1 MAKSLKGFKR
11 IKVFPITT
19 NTASTYTPGVAVA
32 ITGAQSLS
40 FSPETQD
47 WKQYADDGI
56 HDSGSDWLGMKFTL
70 TLAECPITMK
80 KYFEGGTYD
89 EGTSKYLFKS
99 DDQAPELGMTFAAL
113 QSDGTYQGVRL
124 LSLKCSSYKNDYK
137 TKGES
142 GEGNPITIEG
152 TIMTRK
158 TDNAVKEEKEL
169 ANDAALTWLDLLVD
183 AG

>member
-11 IKVFPITT
+11 IKIFPITT
-19 NTASTYTPGVAVA
+19 NTAETYTPGAAVA

-40 FSPETQD
+40 FSPETSD
-47 WKQYADDGI
+47 WKQYADDGV

-70 TLAECPITMK
+70 QLAECPITMK
-80 KYFEGGTYD
+80 PHFEGGTYD
-89 EGTSKYLFKS
+89 GGTGKYIFKS

-124 LSLKCSSYKNDYK
+124 FSLKCSSYKNDYK

-169 ANDAALTWLDLLVD
+169 ANDAALTWLDVLVD
-183 AG
+183 P

>member
-11 IKVFPITT
+11 IKIFPLTKNDAT
-19 NTASTYTPGVAVA
+19 GYTPGAA
-32 ITGAQSLS
+32 ITITGAQSLS
-40 FSPETQD
+40 FSPETSE

-70 TLAECPITMK
+70 TLAECPIETK
-80 KYFEGGTYD
+80 PHFEGGTYD
-89 EGTSKYLFKS
+89 SGTKKYIFKS

-113 QSDGTYQGVRL
+113 QSDQTYQGVRL
-124 LSLKCSSYKNDYK
+124 FSLRCSSYKNDYK

-169 ANDAALTWLDLLVD
+169 LNDAALIWLDTLTD
-183 AG
+183 A